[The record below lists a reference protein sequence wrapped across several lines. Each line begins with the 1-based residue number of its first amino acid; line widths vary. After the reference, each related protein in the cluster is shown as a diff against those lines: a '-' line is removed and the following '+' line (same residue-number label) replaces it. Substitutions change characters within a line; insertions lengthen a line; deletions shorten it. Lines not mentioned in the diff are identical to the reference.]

1 MAIYDRPVRV
11 LLREMIDEL
20 APNPETVFT
29 RRDALDWFQQHYPK
43 VKDGTVSAHLL
54 RFSTNSKSR
63 HHYSPRPDE
72 ALLYQLDAGRFR
84 RYDPRTDPAPILE
97 RGSTGEGDEP
107 LEGDDVPDG
116 DGKFAYESDLRDF
129 LARNLSMIESGLQ
142 LYEDEGITGV
152 EFPVGGRFADILGV
166 DAQGRLVVVELK
178 VSRGYDRV
186 IGQLLR
192 YMAWIRKYQAEPDQ
206 GVRGM
211 IIAREISEDLRLAC
225 SSIPDI
231 DLFEYQLAVALN
243 RVRV

>member
-1 MAIYDRPVRV
+1 M
-11 LLREMIDEL
+11 REMIDQL
-20 APNPETVFT
+20 APTPDAIFT
-29 RRDALDWFQQHYPK
+29 RKDALNWFQQHYPK
-43 VKDGTVSAHLL
+43 VKEGTVGAHLL
-54 RFSTNSKSR
+54 RFSTNAKSR

-72 ALLYQLDAGRFR
+72 AKLYQLDGHRFR
-84 RYDPRTDPAPILE
+84 LYVPQRDP
-97 RGSTGEGDEP
+97 EP
-107 LEGDDVPDG
+107 LPNGRPRPDAPEAIEEDEALDG
-116 DGKFAYESDLRDF
+116 DGRFAYESDLRDV
-129 LARNLSMIESGLQ
+129 LARNLAIIEPGLQ

-166 DAQGRLVVVELK
+166 DSQGRLVVIELK

-192 YMAWIRKYQAEPDQ
+192 YMAWIREHQAEAGQ

-231 DLFEYQLAVALN
+231 ELFEYELAVALRHVN
-243 RVRV
+243 A

>member
-1 MAIYDRPVRV
+1 MAIYDRPVRI
-11 LLREMIDEL
+11 LMREMIDQL
-20 APNPETVFT
+20 APTPDAVFT
-29 RRDALDWFQQHYPK
+29 RQDALNWFREHYPK
-43 VKDGTVSAHLL
+43 VKEGTVSAHLL
-54 RFSTNSKSR
+54 RFSTNARSR

-72 ALLYQLDAGRFR
+72 AQLYQLDGGRFR
-84 RYDPRTDPAPILE
+84 LYDPKRDPAPLTNDGSPTDPANGI
-97 RGSTGEGDEP
+97 
-107 LEGDDVPDG
+107 DDDAPDG

-129 LARNLSMIESGLQ
+129 LARNLAIVEPGLQ

-166 DAQGRLVVVELK
+166 DVQGRLVVIELK

-192 YMAWIRKYQAEPDQ
+192 YMAWIREHQAEPGQ
-206 GVRGM
+206 RVRGM

-231 DLFEYQLAVALN
+231 ALYEYELAVTLRHIN
-243 RVRV
+243 S